1 LRFQAFHFA
10 QGFIA
15 MSASFHK
22 PLPIEAQRYAQALY
36 ELASEQN
43 VLPAVEADLKKLQ
56 ELTEASRELRKFL
69 SSPLLRRALMARGL
83 AAVIDQAGAGKITK
97 SFFQIVAM
105 NGRGRDVPNI
115 IRAFFVKAAKERGEL
130 RAFVATARPLNND
143 QTEALRA
150 AILKAF
156 AAQGAREIKIDA
168 YIDPE
173 LLGGLRVQVGSFLF
187 DGSIRGGLQKMR
199 ASLKTAA

>member
-1 LRFQAFHFA
+1 VT
-10 QGFIA
+10 
-15 MSASFHK
+15 SASFHK
-22 PLPIEAQRYAQALY
+22 PLPIEAQRYARALY

-43 VLPAVEADLKKLQ
+43 ALPAVEGDLKKLK
-56 ELTEASRELRKFL
+56 ELLETSRELRQFL
-69 SSPLLRRALMARGL
+69 FSPLLRRALVASGL
-83 AAVIDQAGAGKITK
+83 GAVMEQAGAGKLTQ

-105 NGRGRDVPNI
+105 NGRGRDISHIVQ
-115 IRAFFVKAAKERGEL
+115 AFFAKVAEQRGEL
-130 RAFVATARPLNND
+130 RAEVTTAHPLNNQ

-156 AAQGAREIKIDA
+156 AAQGARDIKMDA
-168 YIDPE
+168 SIDPE

-187 DGSIRGGLQKMR
+187 DGSIKGGLQKMR